1 VIGDCYLDYGY
12 KKNEYIQ
19 VAGFAVTVEESLFCQ
34 LRMYFEI
41 VLVMKLVLSFC
52 YSLQVLHLLR
62 F

>member
-1 VIGDCYLDYGY
+1 LDYGY
-12 KKNEYIQ
+12 KKNEYVQ
-19 VAGFAVTVEESLFCQ
+19 VARFAVTVEESLFCQ

-52 YSLQVLHLLR
+52 YSLQVLYLLR

>member
-1 VIGDCYLDYGY
+1 MDYGY